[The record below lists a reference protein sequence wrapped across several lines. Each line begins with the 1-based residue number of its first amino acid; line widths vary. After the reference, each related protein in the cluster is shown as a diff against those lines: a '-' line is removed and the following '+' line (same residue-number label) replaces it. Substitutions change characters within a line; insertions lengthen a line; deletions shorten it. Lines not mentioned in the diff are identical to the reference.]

1 MRLKK
6 VLAIAS
12 AIYLTSCAGGQLT
25 PDSYTFPASVVS
37 DRLYFGV
44 SRGPLPQSFMLN
56 MKFALSAAGEEQKP
70 EAPPT
75 DDQWRK
81 AAEQALPPGC
91 TIKQVKPN
99 EGGEALVTF
108 TCA

>member
-1 MRLKK
+1 MRWRN
-6 VLAIAS
+6 VLTMAS
-12 AIYLTSCAGGQLT
+12 AIYLTSCAGSQLT

-70 EAPPT
+70 EAPPS
-75 DDQWRK
+75 DEQWRK

-91 TIKQVKPN
+91 KIDEITPTN
-99 EGGEALVTF
+99 GGEAQVKF
-108 TCA
+108 SC

>member
-1 MRLKK
+1 MRVKK
-6 VLAIAS
+6 VLAIAA
-12 AIYLTSCAGGQLT
+12 AIYLNSCAGGALT
-25 PDSYTFPASVVS
+25 PTSYTFPPSVMA
-37 DRLYFGV
+37 DRLSFGV
-44 SRGPLPQSFMLN
+44 SRGPTPMSFMLN

-70 EAPPT
+70 EAPPS

-91 TIKQVKPN
+91 TIKEVKPS

>member
-1 MRLKK
+1 MRWRN
-6 VLAIAS
+6 VLTMAA
-12 AIYLTSCAGGQLT
+12 AIYLTSCAGAQLT
-25 PDSYTFPASVVS
+25 PDSYTFPATVVS

-56 MKFALSAAGEEQKP
+56 MKFALSAAGEQEKP
-70 EAPPT
+70 EQPPT
-75 DDQWRK
+75 NEQWRK

-91 TIKQVKPN
+91 TIKDVKLSD
-99 EGGEALVTF
+99 GGEALVTF

>member
-25 PDSYTFPASVVS
+25 PTSYSFPSSVVS
-37 DRLYFGV
+37 DRLSFGV
-44 SRGPLPQSFMLN
+44 SRGPTPMSFMLN
-56 MKFALSAAGEEQKP
+56 MKFALSVAGEEVKP
-70 EAPPT
+70 EQPPT

-81 AAEQALPPGC
+81 AAQEALPAGC
-91 TIKQVKPN
+91 TITEIKPSD
-99 EGGEALVTF
+99 GGEALVKF
-108 TCA
+108 TC

>member
-6 VLAIAS
+6 ILVFAS

-56 MKFALSAAGEEQKP
+56 MKFALSAAGEEQQP

-75 DDQWRK
+75 DEQWRK
-81 AAEQALPPGC
+81 AAEQALPLGC
-91 TIKQVKPN
+91 AIKVVKPN
-99 EGGEALVTF
+99 DGGEALVTF